1 MKCIFIINGDV
12 MIKVNYDNNTGRV
25 IGFDLDKEPYI
36 LITEEERKQPIK
48 NKYGYYVVKDNKFT
62 IEYRTPSD
70 EEVENDKISEINS
83 KIRDLKLKL
92 SNTDYK
98 AIKYAEGFISEDDYK
113 SIKQERQGYRDR
125 INELEQEL
133 IKENNK

>member
-1 MKCIFIINGDV
+1 

-48 NKYGYYVVKDNKFT
+48 NKYGYYVVKDNKFN

-70 EEVENDKISEINS
+70 EEVENDRISEINS

>member
-1 MKCIFIINGDV
+1 

-70 EEVENDKISEINS
+70 EEVENDRISEINS

-113 SIKQERQGYRDR
+113 SIKEERQGYRDR
-125 INELEQEL
+125 INELEQAL
-133 IKENNK
+133 IKENKK

>member
-1 MKCIFIINGDV
+1 

-70 EEVENDKISEINS
+70 EEVENDRISEINS

-113 SIKQERQGYRDR
+113 SIKEERQGYRDR

-133 IKENNK
+133 IKENKK